1 MHDGRWLGIAPIGAR
16 DVDLARS
23 QRGILRAMTVEVS
36 GSDSGVDFVVTL
48 ERADLLPG
56 QLASGSVQMTFRD
69 DRDVRGI
76 VAALIAT
83 ERWQFERTTT
93 DANGHARTET
103 VTERQDLQRLPVQL
117 AGPGRYNRGQTVE
130 FPLKLPVPPLGPAT
144 LEATVAG
151 LSWRLEIKADVPGFD
166 PSIDARVVVLQPTA
180 LLRAGVVTVG
190 QFALWPS
197 AEAVEGDAK
206 AAIALDPVPLC
217 IGAPFGG
224 LLSIKT
230 GTTKLQEVRL
240 ELRAKVKATVSSG
253 RSETIT
259 LWTGRVAGEGQFGG
273 AEQAMA
279 FDGMLPSLYVPTVK
293 LPHGEA
299 HAEFHVILAKALA
312 RDTHLVRDV
321 AICSTTEI

>member
-1 MHDGRWLGIAPIGAR
+1 
-16 DVDLARS
+16 
-23 QRGILRAMTVEVS
+23 MTVEVS
-36 GSDSGVDFVVTL
+36 GSDAGVDFVVAL
-48 ERADLLPG
+48 ERAELLPG
-56 QLASGSVQMTFRD
+56 RLATGSVRMTFRE
-69 DRDVRGI
+69 DRGVRGI

-83 ERWQFERTTT
+83 EHWQYDRTVT
-93 DANGHARTET
+93 DADGHTRTET
-103 VTERQDLQRLPVQL
+103 VTERREFQRLPVQL
-117 AGPGRYNRGQTVE
+117 AGAGSYAKGQTAE
-130 FPLKLPVPPLGPAT
+130 FPLELPVPGLGPAT

-151 LSWRLEIKADVPGFD
+151 LSWTLEIKADVPGFD
-166 PSIDARVVVLQPTA
+166 PSIEARVVVLQPTA

-197 AEAVEGDAK
+197 AEAAEGDAK

-230 GTTKLQEVRL
+230 GPTKLQEVRL
-240 ELRAKVKATVSSG
+240 ELRARVEATVSSG

-279 FDGMLPSLYVPTVK
+279 FDGTLPALYVPTVR

-321 AICSTTEI
+321 AICSTTEL